1 MIGLITWVHTF
12 SFVMKND
19 SIKVLLTLVVQYDRE
34 MHQFDIKTT
43 FVNDIL
49 A

>member
-1 MIGLITWVHTF
+1 
-12 SFVMKND
+12 
-19 SIKVLLTLVVQYDRE
+19 LVVQYDRE